1 MTLDTVRAD
10 ALGSYGGPAWTTP
23 TLDRLAREGVR
34 FEQARTVAP
43 ITLPAHASLLTGK
56 FPFEH
61 GVRDNGTFVLA
72 DGANTLAERLAH
84 AGYSTGAV
92 VGSFVLDSSF
102 GLAQGFEQYVDVPR
116 RQIGTVGPQDER
128 PAKEV
133 VDEALR
139 FLRGAPRRSPF
150 FLWVHF
156 YDAHWP
162 YSPPAEV
169 MRELPAEASPER
181 AASADE
187 ARRRRYLGEVA
198 AVDREIARLLEAV
211 DRLGR
216 GPVLLAVVAD
226 HGEGLGEHGEDAHS
240 FLLYDSTLR
249 IPLLLHHPSLPHG
262 LVVREPVSIVDVA
275 PTLLALLGLP
285 AEGMSGIDLSPLLA
299 GEGTSAER
307 PIYVETGATWFSYRW
322 SPLYALVEF
331 PWKVIVGPEPELYDL
346 AGDPAEHRNVVDAHP
361 EILQRARRVLAGLA
375 RRTAPS
381 QRRQLTEAQ
390 RDALVALGYGAGGVD
405 DDARATLPPGW
416 LPDGARDPRAALPGY
431 AESFRAIDLWRKGRG
446 NEAVQIVRDLV
457 RSEPQNPHYV
467 SLLGTLLVNTGR
479 PAEALPVLRRA
490 MGLSSAAYIRDSF
503 AACLSAMGREDEAI
517 RVFQETIT
525 EHPAD
530 LYSRLS
536 LAELLLQKGRQ
547 REAIPHLIGF
557 LDVFQG
563 DPAVRQKVEN
573 LLRQARAEAR

>member
-299 GEGTSAER
+299 GERTSAER

-322 SPLYALVEF
+322 SPLYALVEL
-331 PWKVIVGPEPELYDL
+331 PWKVIVGPEPELYNL
-346 AGDPAEHRNVVDAHP
+346 ADDPAEHRNVVDAHP
-361 EILQRARRVLAGLA
+361 EILQRARRVLEGLA
-375 RRTAPS
+375 RKTAPS

-405 DDARATLPPGW
+405 DDARAHAPSGLVARRRTRPEGGPARLCGILPRHRPVEE
-416 LPDGARDPRAALPGY
+416 GARQRGSANRAGSRAVRAAEPALRLVVGYAARQYRATGRGAPRAATGDGAFLGCLYPRRFRHLSFGY
-431 AESFRAIDLWRKGRG
+431 GTRGRG
-446 NEAVQIVRDLV
+446 D
-457 RSEPQNPHYV
+457 S
-467 SLLGTLLVNTGR
+467 
-479 PAEALPVLRRA
+479 
-490 MGLSSAAYIRDSF
+490 GLSGRRSPIIRRTSTRG
-503 AACLSAMGREDEAI
+503 CLSPS
-517 RVFQETIT
+517 F
-525 EHPAD
+525 
-530 LYSRLS
+530 
-536 LAELLLQKGRQ
+536 
-547 REAIPHLIGF
+547 
-557 LDVFQG
+557 
-563 DPAVRQKVEN
+563 
-573 LLRQARAEAR
+573 